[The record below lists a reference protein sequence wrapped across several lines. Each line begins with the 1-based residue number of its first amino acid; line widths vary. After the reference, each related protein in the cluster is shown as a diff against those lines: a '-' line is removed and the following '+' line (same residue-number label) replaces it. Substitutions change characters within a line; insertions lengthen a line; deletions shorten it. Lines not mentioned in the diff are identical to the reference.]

1 MLRNLKNDGILH
13 IVLKPWR
20 ANISLYKNV
29 VVAHIFLYK
38 NTYST
43 LSLTVANDQITSVC
57 TQILK
62 QAVVMVV
69 YGSKNDQDGR
79 KCSRI
84 TLAFSPF
91 NYRNSKNLYVF
102 LWDENFALTRQLVK
116 PNSQR
121 DQGKNALATTGIAST
136 DEFLKK
142 KFGILIN
149 RWCVFLSTILLPN
162 ESVRSLMHAAIVL
175 NS

>member
-20 ANISLYKNV
+20 TNISLYKNV

-57 TQILK
+57 TQILM

-69 YGSKNDQDGR
+69 YGSKID
-79 KCSRI
+79 
-84 TLAFSPF
+84 
-91 NYRNSKNLYVF
+91 
-102 LWDENFALTRQLVK
+102 
-116 PNSQR
+116 
-121 DQGKNALATTGIAST
+121 
-136 DEFLKK
+136 
-142 KFGILIN
+142 
-149 RWCVFLSTILLPN
+149 
-162 ESVRSLMHAAIVL
+162 
-175 NS
+175 